1 MEFNPFVIHNP
12 DDMTR
17 NISLRDL
24 SEFLQ
29 MFCLDDKIALFSDY
43 AQNNDSATI
52 DESDVFEQL
61 RCTSENR
68 KAIGNWREYHQTQR
82 IDFLAKWN
90 QAALEAQTRK
100 ENESAVEARRAR
112 R

>member
-1 MEFNPFVIHNP
+1 M
-12 DDMTR
+12 
-17 NISLRDL
+17 
-24 SEFLQ
+24 LQ
-29 MFCLDDKIALFSDY
+29 KLGLDDKIALFSEY

-52 DESDVFEQL
+52 DVGDVFEQL
-61 RCTSENR
+61 YCNSDNPKE
-68 KAIGNWREYHQTQR
+68 IGHWRVYYQTQR
-82 IDFLAKWN
+82 RDFLAKWN